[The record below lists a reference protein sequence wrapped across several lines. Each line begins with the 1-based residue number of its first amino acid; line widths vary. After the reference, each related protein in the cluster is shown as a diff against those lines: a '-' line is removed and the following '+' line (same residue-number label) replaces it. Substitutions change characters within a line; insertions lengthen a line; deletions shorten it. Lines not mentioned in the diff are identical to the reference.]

1 MPAQAVP
8 LVFEGPTWIDGSI
21 DGSILPA
28 LSENWVQYG
37 TAWYST
43 SKSSIKLIFD
53 HHFPSRK
60 ICHPILEQTH
70 RRGPQS
76 PQGPVFSQSSR
87 SISKRRCSR
96 AACHVMAPYGTH
108 LSQNSG
114 WLTIALLTLCSIQS
128 CISSGP
134 TSPIVGLLTREI
146 RSFRP

>member
-53 HHFPSRK
+53 HHFPREKSAIPSWNKPIAEAPRAPRAPSSHRVPVPSPSAAALVLPVMLWHHMAPICRK
-60 ICHPILEQTH
+60 I
-70 RRGPQS
+70 RD
-76 PQGPVFSQSSR
+76 
-87 SISKRRCSR
+87 
-96 AACHVMAPYGTH
+96 
-108 LSQNSG
+108 
-114 WLTIALLTLCSIQS
+114 
-128 CISSGP
+128 
-134 TSPIVGLLTREI
+134 GLLLLYSHYVVYRVV
-146 RSFRP
+146 SVLVLLVQ